1 MGSKSEA
8 LSNRITILSSGQA
21 RRYANSMRG
30 PAQRRFEVRQCSL
43 VSGARAGQANCT
55 GRSQPCCQ
63 PASRQRERRL
73 ARQRNDARTDS
84 NDYHRLVCRAKP
96 PLARLTESMRPR
108 AANAAK
114 GLFIG
119 RSLLFLPLAVF
130 VDGLRLLLYASEVR
144 HWMLGTVVPLSS
156 RPPNGLQRI
165 LRFCHAGGRLKSPLK
180 ESSVARHWMSGVR
193 PLTCTTAVSTHPRT
207 KMGSPSWDLKLNSR
221 LTRSRGQ
228 AGAWRA
234 STRFRRSPTLRMIR
248 TCSRR

>member
-114 GLFIG
+114 GLDDRCSFF
-119 RSLLFLPLAVF
+119 RLQFLLMGFGCFCMHRRCATGCSAPSCRCRLALP
-130 VDGLRLLLYASEVR
+130 
-144 HWMLGTVVPLSS
+144 
-156 RPPNGLQRI
+156 
-165 LRFCHAGGRLKSPLK
+165 
-180 ESSVARHWMSGVR
+180 
-193 PLTCTTAVSTHPRT
+193 
-207 KMGSPSWDLKLNSR
+207 MGSC
-221 LTRSRGQ
+221 
-228 AGAWRA
+228 A
-234 STRFRRSPTLRMIR
+234 SFAFVTQEEGSNRR
-248 TCSRR
+248 

>member
-21 RRYANSMRG
+21 RRYAKSMRG
-30 PAQRRFEVRQCSL
+30 PAQRRFEVRQCNL
-43 VSGARAGQANCT
+43 VSGARAGQANRA
-55 GRSQPCCQ
+55 GRSQPCGQ
-63 PASRQRERRL
+63 PASREREQRL
-73 ARQRNDARTDS
+73 SRQRNDARTDS
-84 NDYHRLVCRAKP
+84 NDHHRLVCRANP
-96 PLARLTESMRPR
+96 PLARLTDSMHAR
-108 AANAAK
+108 AANASKALG
-114 GLFIG
+114 GLCTSI
-119 RSLLFLPLAVF
+119 PLAVF

-144 HWMLGTVVPLSS
+144 HWMLGTVLPLSS
-156 RPPNGLQRI
+156 RPPNGLLRI

-234 STRFRRSPTLRMIR
+234 STRFRRYRTLRTIR